1 MRYGTASN
9 WRRFGSFLMDSL
21 ILTVIITKPLSD
33 ILETKVPKTLTDF
46 VNIDFQG
53 LAVLILLIS
62 LINILYWVILEYKVQ
77 QTLGGLIFHIQA
89 KSEKAKLTLNQVI
102 IRNLTK
108 ASSILLLID
117 SISIIFSEKKQR
129 FTEKWSKTLTV
140 QDE

>member
-117 SISIIFSEKKQR
+117 SISII
-129 FTEKWSKTLTV
+129 
-140 QDE
+140 